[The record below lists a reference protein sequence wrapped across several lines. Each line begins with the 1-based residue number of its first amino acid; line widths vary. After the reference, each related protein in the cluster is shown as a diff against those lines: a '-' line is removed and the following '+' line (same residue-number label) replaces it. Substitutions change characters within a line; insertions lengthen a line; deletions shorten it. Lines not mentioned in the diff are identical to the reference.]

1 MMNIRDKCSHTLL
14 ILFWILNVTVLCS
27 NLNRCFLIESGYL
40 IYFGASYNSVCCISC
55 VSAFT
60 FSFYISAYVAHVVRE
75 QNVLNTS
82 VPPCAGRYLSNLLL
96 FYLLFSDI
104 GLNIC

>member
-40 IYFGASYNSVCCISC
+40 IYFGASYYSVCCISC

-60 FSFYISAYVAHVVRE
+60 FSFYISALDVAHVVRE
-75 QNVLNTS
+75 QFLIPLFPRVLEDT
-82 VPPCAGRYLSNLLL
+82 YLIY
-96 FYLLFSDI
+96 FYFIYCFQTLV
-104 GLNIC
+104 